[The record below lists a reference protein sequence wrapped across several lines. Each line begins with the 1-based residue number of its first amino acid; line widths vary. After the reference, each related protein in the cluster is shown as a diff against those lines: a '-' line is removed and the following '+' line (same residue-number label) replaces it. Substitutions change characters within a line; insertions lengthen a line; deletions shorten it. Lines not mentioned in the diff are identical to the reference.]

1 MLRQQQRFRRA
12 AAADAGERASSSDGS
27 DFSASGAP
35 VRGGMPVAEGAVMSE
50 RKLRLGAFIMA
61 TGHHVAAWRH
71 PGSQVDSGV
80 NIDHYIEVAKLAERG
95 KFDQVF
101 VADSPGLW
109 HHGDDESFS
118 RQGRISHFEPV
129 TLWAALSAVTKHI
142 GFVATAST
150 TYEDPYLLARK
161 FASLDHIS
169 KGRAAWNVVTTH
181 ADNVYGNFG
190 LDRHP
195 DPEVRYERAH
205 EFIDVVKGLWDSFED
220 DAFIRDPESGVY
232 FDPAKL
238 HALNHAGKYLKVA
251 GPLNLERP
259 PQGYPVIVQAG
270 SSEPGRELAAAT
282 AEAIFTAWTSLEE
295 AQAFYRD
302 VKGRLAKYGRRPEQ
316 LLVLPGISPVVGRT
330 QAEAEAKWTE
340 LQRLIHPSVG
350 LNTLSQFWPKED
362 LSKWDPDAVPPYYP
376 ELPAGR
382 NSRLH
387 VVIEL
392 ARRERLTVRQL
403 YQYLAG
409 ARGHWVVVGT
419 PQKIADEMQSWFEN
433 GAADGFNVMPPV
445 LPASL
450 EEFVELVIPELQ
462 RRGLFRTS
470 TRARPCARTW
480 GSRGR
485 RTSSRRGAAR
495 RPRLE
500 RDAARPGARG
510 AADICVSIRA
520 GDSPQPLRAAARPR
534 SPAAARHARA

>member
-1 MLRQQQRFRRA
+1 
-12 AAADAGERASSSDGS
+12 
-27 DFSASGAP
+27 
-35 VRGGMPVAEGAVMSE
+35 MSE

-80 NIDHYIEVAKLAERG
+80 NIDHYIEVARLAERG

-109 HHGDDESFS
+109 HRGDAESFS

-129 TLWAALSAVTKHI
+129 TLWAALSAVTRHI

-161 FASLDHIS
+161 FASLDHLS

-181 ADNVYGNFG
+181 ADNVHGNFG

-195 DPEVRYERAH
+195 DPEIRYERAH
-205 EFIDVVKGLWDSFED
+205 EFLEVVKGLWDSFED
-220 DAFIRDPESGVY
+220 DAFIRDQQSGVY

-238 HALNHAGKYLKVA
+238 HTLNHVGKHLKVA
-251 GPLNLERP
+251 GPLNIERP

-282 AEAIFTAWTSLEE
+282 AEAIFTAWTSLPE

-302 VKGRLAKYGRRPEQ
+302 VKGRLSGYGRRPEQ
-316 LLVLPGISPVVGRT
+316 LLILPGISPVVGRT
-330 QAEAEAKWTE
+330 QAEAEAKWAE

-350 LNTLSQFWPKED
+350 LNTLSQFWPSED
-362 LSKWDPDAVPPYYP
+362 LSRWDPDAPPPYYP
-376 ELPAGR
+376 ELPLGR

-387 VVIEL
+387 VVVEL

-403 YQYLAG
+403 YEYLAG

-419 PQKIADEMQSWFEN
+419 PRKIADEMQLWFEA

-450 EEFVELVIPELQ
+450 QEFVDLVIPELQ
-462 RRGLFRTS
+462 GRGLFRREYEGKTL
-470 TRARPCARTW
+470 RENLGLARPPNQFAQR
-480 GSRGR
+480 
-485 RTSSRRGAAR
+485 
-495 RPRLE
+495 
-500 RDAARPGARG
+500 
-510 AADICVSIRA
+510 
-520 GDSPQPLRAAARPR
+520 RAAA
-534 SPAAARHARA
+534 AAASA

>member
-1 MLRQQQRFRRA
+1 MTQ
-12 AAADAGERASSSDGS
+12 
-27 DFSASGAP
+27 
-35 VRGGMPVAEGAVMSE
+35 

-61 TGHHVAAWRH
+61 TGHHIAAWRH
-71 PGSQVDSGV
+71 PGSQIDSGV
-80 NIDHYIEVAKLAERG
+80 NIDHYIEVAQLAERG

-109 HHGDDESFS
+109 RHENDDAFS

-129 TLWAALSAVTKHI
+129 TLWAALSVVTKHI

-169 KGRAAWNVVTTH
+169 KGRAAWNVVTTGSES
-181 ADNVYGNFG
+181 VYGNFG

-205 EFIDVVKGLWDSFED
+205 EFLEVVKGLWDSFED

-238 HALNHAGKYLKVA
+238 HTLNHIGKHLKVS

-259 PQGYPVIVQAG
+259 PQGHPVIVQAG
-270 SSEPGRELAAAT
+270 SSEPGRELAAAS
-282 AEAIFTAWTSLEE
+282 AEVIFTAWTSLAE
-295 AQAFYRD
+295 AQAFYSD

-316 LLVLPGISPVVGRT
+316 LLVMPGISPVIGRT
-330 QAEAEAKWTE
+330 QAEAEAKWAE

-350 LNTLSQFWPKED
+350 INTIAHFWPGED
-362 LSKWDPDAVPPYYP
+362 ISKWDLDAPPPFYP
-376 ELPAGR
+376 EKPQGR
-382 NSRLH
+382 NSRHH

-392 ARRERLTVRQL
+392 ARRDKLTVRQL
-403 YQYLAG
+403 YEYLAG

-419 PQKIADEMQSWFEN
+419 PEHIADRIQEWFEN

-445 LPASL
+445 LPESL
-450 EEFVELVIPELQ
+450 NDFVELVIPILQ
-462 RRGLFRTS
+462 ERGLFRTEYEGS
-470 TRARPCARTW
+470 TLRENL
-480 GSRGR
+480 G
-485 RTSSRRGAAR
+485 
-495 RPRLE
+495 LE
-500 RDAARPGARG
+500 R
-510 AADICVSIRA
+510 
-520 GDSPQPLRAAARPR
+520 
-534 SPAAARHARA
+534 PANRFTLARAQAQSAEPEPALEEVAA